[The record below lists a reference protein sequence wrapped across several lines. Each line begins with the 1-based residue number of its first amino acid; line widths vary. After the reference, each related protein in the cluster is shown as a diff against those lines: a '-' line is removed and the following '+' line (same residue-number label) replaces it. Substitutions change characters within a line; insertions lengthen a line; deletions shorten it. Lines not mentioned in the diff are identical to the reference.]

1 MLAPPVGARG
11 QSRIG
16 PLVARVGIAGVAV
29 ACLIAIAV
37 PLATTNAVRSSQSA
51 SARGDQPVALT
62 DALAATRLESGAAS
76 PQLQEALVLELQ
88 GDPRAALVAAQ
99 QAARDEPSNWS
110 TWLIVSRL
118 QAETGNP
125 NAALAAFRRARTLNP
140 HSGVFG
146 Q

>member
-1 MLAPPVGARG
+1 M
-11 QSRIG
+11 
-16 PLVARVGIAGVAV
+16 
-29 ACLIAIAV
+29 
-37 PLATTNAVRSSQSA
+37 
-51 SARGDQPVALT
+51 
-62 DALAATRLESGAAS
+62 
-76 PQLQEALVLELQ
+76 LELQ